1 MPFGEPEIAGGP
13 YPKELLGHLLMVWA
27 VEYIEDAPSKFSNRG
42 APSDVIVVDM
52 VDLNEVE
59 FGTNEAGVLSRGA
72 WWRGGR
78 LIGSLKR
85 RLGKPDPVLAWMRL
99 GTASAGFNAPYE
111 LVSATSDPESV
122 RRAQNWLDAHPDFTP
137 TVPRGSDR
145 PEPIRATPGAANSP
159 RPSAQEVPESNPEP
173 EVETSAPN
181 RIRSQLEQ
189 MAKQSQRGAD
199 RLPASPEKFPY

>member
-122 RRAQNWLDAHPDFTP
+122 RRAQNWLDSHPDFRPLGATSR
-137 TVPRGSDR
+137 VPD
-145 PEPIRATPGAANSP
+145 PP
-159 RPSAQEVPESNPEP
+159 RPSAEEVSKSNPQV
-173 EVETSAPN
+173 EVETPD

-199 RLPASPEKFPY
+199 RLPSPEKFPY

>member
-42 APSDVIVVDM
+42 APSDVIVVDI

-122 RRAQNWLDAHPDFTP
+122 RRAQNWLDSHPDFTP
-137 TVPRGSDR
+137 G
-145 PEPIRATPGAANSP
+145 GAMSRVSSSP
-159 RPSAQEVPESNPEP
+159 RPSTEEVPESNPEP
-173 EVETSAPN
+173 EVETDSPS

-199 RLPASPEKFPY
+199 RLPASPERFPY

>member
-122 RRAQNWLDAHPDFTP
+122 RRAQNWLDSHPDFKPLGATSR
-137 TVPRGSDR
+137 VPD
-145 PEPIRATPGAANSP
+145 PP
-159 RPSAQEVPESNPEP
+159 RPSGEEVPKSNPQV
-173 EVETSAPN
+173 EVETPD

-199 RLPASPEKFPY
+199 RLPSPEKFPY

>member
-1 MPFGEPEIAGGP
+1 MPFGEPEMAGGP

-42 APSDVIVVDM
+42 APSDVIVVDV

-59 FGTNEAGVLSRGA
+59 FGTNEAGLLSRGA

-85 RLGKPDPVLAWMRL
+85 RVGSPDPILAWMRL
-99 GTASAGFNAPYE
+99 GTASQGFNAPYE
-111 LVSATSDPESV
+111 LVSATGDPESV
-122 RRAQNWLDAHPDFTP
+122 RRAQNWLDSHPDFNP
-137 TVPRGSDR
+137 LWARS
-145 PEPIRATPGAANSP
+145 GASRDP
-159 RPSAQEVPESNPEP
+159 RPSNEEVQENSNPQP
-173 EVETSAPN
+173 EVEGASPS

-189 MAKQSQRGAD
+189 MAAQSQRGAD
-199 RLPASPEKFPY
+199 RLPTPEKFPY